1 LHRYLVGLVTLFVLA
16 TAGGVF
22 YGRIQAERDALQSAA
37 DDASFGARLAAT
49 QLATGIATV
58 RASVAQVAAN
68 PSIAQIFARPQ
79 ACTLSF
85 ALSGAADAGH
95 IDLLRPDGSVVCSS
109 RSGSGAK
116 DRGYAGADWMGHAL
130 RDPVFA
136 APVAD
141 PVTGKQV
148 VLTTAPVPGLG
159 VMAGFVD
166 LSALGPALSNLL
178 GGPRHLEFL
187 VTSADGETVLTRSI
201 EPARWVGTTLD
212 TTPFAAGAGPVE
224 RPDVAGVV
232 RLYGRTTVTGSGWQV
247 YAGADRAQALPRLAD
262 LPSER
267 P

>member
-187 VTSADGETVLTRSI
+187 VTSADGEIRSA
-201 EPARWVGTTLD
+201 ERSGARGSRWSWREARRPAGCGGRSDGSSRIGRRLQRPGYGGRARVGGTA
-212 TTPFAAGAGPVE
+212 PG
-224 RPDVAGVV
+224 
-232 RLYGRTTVTGSGWQV
+232 
-247 YAGADRAQALPRLAD
+247 
-262 LPSER
+262 
-267 P
+267 